1 MVKSLGVDITE
12 ISRIK
17 ADLEKFGERFVRR
30 ILGPE
35 EIKTYELRRDKD
47 SFLAGR
53 FAAKEACIKALSAYL
68 EERPPLDAI
77 QIINDPAG
85 NPFIKFTADIVARLN
100 GARTLVSISH
110 SRNNAVAVVIFEED
124 K

>member
-17 ADLEKFGERFVRR
+17 NNVQRFGNRFVRR

-35 EIKTYELRRDKD
+35 EIELYERRRDRYG
-47 SFLAGR
+47 FLAGR
-53 FAAKEACIKALSAYL
+53 FAAKEACIKALGVYL
-68 EERPPLDAI
+68 DERPSFDAL
-77 QIINDPAG
+77 QILNA
-85 NPFIKFTADIVARLN
+85 ADGTPYLSFDDDISARLD
-100 GARTLVSISH
+100 GVRCLVSISH

>member
-17 ADLEKFGERFVRR
+17 TDVQRFGERFINR
-30 ILGPE
+30 ILGPDE
-35 EIKTYELRRDKD
+35 KKIFENRRDKFG
-47 SFLAGR
+47 FLAGR
-53 FAAKEACIKALSAYL
+53 FAAEEACIKALGEYID
-68 EERPPLDAI
+68 ERPPFKEI
-77 QIINDPAG
+77 QIINDPDG
-85 NPFIKFTADIVARLN
+85 KPCLKFNDDISVRLQ
-100 GARTLVSISH
+100 GVRYMVSISH

>member
-17 ADLEKFGERFVRR
+17 EDVQRFGERFVSR

-35 EIKTYELRRDKD
+35 EMKIFEKRSDKFG
-47 SFLAGR
+47 FLAGR
-53 FAAKEACIKALSAYL
+53 FAAKEACIKALGEYL
-68 EERPPLDAI
+68 EDRPSFTAI
-77 QIINDPAG
+77 QIINDPQG
-85 NPFIKFTADIVARLN
+85 NPFIKFNDDINVRLV
-100 GARTLVSISH
+100 GVRYMVSISH